1 MRGLPEAPIEVR
13 LSRQGGA
20 GAQDCNSSE
29 YSDGPL
35 WCLPRAL
42 STVQVRADS
51 HRAPTEALDAL
62 ATPSS
67 VPPLPGDAPSR
78 QGIREAAEEETA
90 GAAGTSGELALRAL
104 DASGDAEALRDIIR
118 SVFPPGEVETAL
130 RIVACESNWNPA
142 AISWNGTS
150 YGLLQIWQGHAW
162 RWPDFWESWMN
173 PYRNV
178 EYAYE
183 LYLESGGWGPW
194 NCW

>member
-1 MRGLPEAPIEVR
+1 MTIGGDGDGAVFTNPARPSSTARGASGGHGNNDNLL
-13 LSRQGGA
+13 LSALRQNREGTLA
-20 GAQDCNSSE
+20 
-29 YSDGPL
+29 
-35 WCLPRAL
+35 
-42 STVQVRADS
+42 
-51 HRAPTEALDAL
+51 DAL

>member
-1 MRGLPEAPIEVR
+1 MR

-67 VPPLPGDAPSR
+67 VPL
-78 QGIREAAEEETA
+78 QGHTPTPAAE
-90 GAAGTSGELALRAL
+90 GSGERDGSAGLETGETILAPVAAL
-104 DASGDAEALRDIIR
+104 PYATFDIC
-118 SVFPPGEVETAL
+118 SYSWGCETAL
-130 RIVACESNWNPA
+130 RIVYGPTAACPTGESNGDPN
-142 AISWNGTS
+142 AISWAGS
-150 YGLLQIWQGHAW
+150 RGLFQLMPVHAW
-162 RWPDFWESWMN
+162 RFTARGWDYWTDWMDVEK
-173 PYRNV
+173 NV
-178 EYAYE
+178 AVAHD
-183 LYLESGGWGPW
+183 LWLERGWAAWDCAP
-194 NCW
+194 